1 MIHCPQDVGYAI
13 EKLVDVFKNSALVAG
28 YTEQQIY
35 FSYTRVLKRDANI
48 FECNYSNLTELEN
61 LEHLITDNNIK
72 CVITFDMNYPSRAL
86 QVLRYAGVSLI
97 ISYWGA
103 KMSSVNSGVKL
114 ALKKLEWLLRRYKP
128 DIFVFE
134 SEAMRTTATHGR
146 GVPLGKTVV
155 IPLGVDTT
163 LFSPTA
169 NKQYI
174 YNTLQIPSSRSVVF
188 YSGHMEKRKGVD
200 VIIRAA
206 IDLIEN
212 KKFKDVHFVI
222 CGNRPGEEIPYM
234 EMLDGLSA
242 VNHVTFGG
250 YRSDIPLLMQ
260 SSTIGVLASTG
271 WDSFTMSSVEMMAS
285 GLPLVVSRL
294 QGLAETIE
302 DGVNGFFFKPGDAH
316 ELSQCIHGLLTDRER
331 CELFSKASRSRAEKL
346 FSKDTQVKGLAALLE
361 D

>member
-1 MIHCPQDVGYAI
+1 
-13 EKLVDVFKNSALVAG
+13 
-28 YTEQQIY
+28 
-35 FSYTRVLKRDANI
+35 
-48 FECNYSNLTELEN
+48 
-61 LEHLITDNNIK
+61 
-72 CVITFDMNYPSRAL
+72 
-86 QVLRYAGVSLI
+86 
-97 ISYWGA
+97 
-103 KMSSVNSGVKL
+103 
-114 ALKKLEWLLRRYKP
+114 
-128 DIFVFE
+128 
-134 SEAMRTTATHGR
+134 
-146 GVPLGKTVV
+146 
-155 IPLGVDTT
+155 
-163 LFSPTA
+163 
-169 NKQYI
+169 
-174 YNTLQIPSSRSVVF
+174 
-188 YSGHMEKRKGVD
+188 
-200 VIIRAA
+200 
-206 IDLIEN
+206 
-212 KKFKDVHFVI
+212 
-222 CGNRPGEEIPYM
+222 M